1 MDSKKNVRRT
11 QTAKAPG
18 IEQSVRRP
26 SRRIFERLRGW
37 ERQHKGQIAAID
49 MESEE
54 IFLGKDLVEATL
66 NGWKKYPGRPF
77 YFVRIG
83 YPVVH
88 SRHGG
93 LRKQGSVDRI
103 RGAQGGSRERLR

>member
-1 MDSKKNVRRT
+1 MNRKGNAVRQLT
-11 QTAKAPG
+11 VKAPG

-26 SRRIFERLRGW
+26 SYRVFERLRDW
-37 ERQHKGQIAAID
+37 EQQYKGQIAAID

-54 IFLGKDLVEATL
+54 IFLGKDVVEATL

-83 YPVVH
+83 YPTVH
-88 SRHGG
+88 RRRGG
-93 LRKQGSVDRI
+93 LKKR
-103 RGAQGGSRERLR
+103 

>member
-1 MDSKKNVRRT
+1 MSKKKNVRRV
-11 QTAKAPG
+11 QTTRTPAMERA
-18 IEQSVRRP
+18 VRRP
-26 SRRIFERLRGW
+26 SHRVFERLRGW
-37 ERQHKGQIAAID
+37 EPQYKGQIAAID

-54 IFLGKDLVEATL
+54 IFLGKGVVEATL

-83 YPVVH
+83 YPTVH

-93 LRKQGSVDRI
+93 LKKR
-103 RGAQGGSRERLR
+103 

>member
-1 MDSKKNVRRT
+1 MNKNKNVRRA
-11 QTAKAPG
+11 QVARAPG
-18 IEQSVRRP
+18 TERSMRRP
-26 SRRIFERLRGW
+26 SQCVFERLRGW

-54 IFLGKDLVEATL
+54 IFLGKDVVEATL

-83 YPVVH
+83 YPTVH

-93 LRKQGSVDRI
+93 LRKR
-103 RGAQGGSRERLR
+103 